1 MKISGNREQEEEAT
15 ATTTTD
21 STFEDNYKMGEI
33 ARDWQNTASSE
44 KKRKKPPQQN
54 KNKLKASQL
63 SEQKTERREQNIE
76 NRGEFWM
83 NQVIVKKKCMTD
95 QLTLQVSV
103 CFYNLSCMR
112 QEFGRE
118 TGR

>member
-44 KKRKKPPQQN
+44 KKRKKPPN
-54 KNKLKASQL
+54 KT
-63 SEQKTERREQNIE
+63 KTN
-76 NRGEFWM
+76 
-83 NQVIVKKKCMTD
+83 
-95 QLTLQVSV
+95 
-103 CFYNLSCMR
+103 
-112 QEFGRE
+112 
-118 TGR
+118 